1 MIGFPFFFEF
11 AHFYQYLNSLTM
23 NRSPICTFFS
33 FSSRLLIVLLLATNF
48 SYAQTVKLE
57 QGQNGGVDKNP
68 VSPIAWATGNS
79 NSGNSHF
86 FEGQSIPYRLTISK
100 LRAGNH
106 TVEIEWDTRA
116 KDKSAIDYIT
126 SFDRI
131 CEDVIPSSGNPS
143 FGAIPKPNG
152 IPQPSTSFNKL
163 SVDEKKIAIYGGTL
177 TDIQYVIQEN
187 NSATSAVTRLR
198 ISFTTSGSNGPNNT
212 VVIAWG
218 GHIASA
224 QDWGQGNSASSISG
238 SPYHTRVASLNGKS
252 VGSQSRS
259 VQAASEIID
268 FDVDCSI
275 QGDSKVCAGSSA
287 SYAVPAGSSSYLWSV
302 TEGGKITSGAGTNSI
317 KVSWT
322 KAGTVSVNVGNQ
334 GACLPSNCSLNVILT
349 TSPTLSV
356 IDAVLCSTENGGNT
370 VTANLN
376 DYVTVDFGELIFT
389 RNGQTIETAES
400 ILVTNGDEIEVT
412 AVGGCGSTETFK
424 VTVND
429 RQVFGICSQG
439 KVYELIGSELSAL
452 SEVFKQGETVETNEV
467 FFISGSEVLIEVIY
481 FKDKFIQAKA
491 ILEGLGFVTP
501 TEAEL
506 KQDQNSLIIAGFLP
520 INKLLDLNQYTE
532 EINYVRPAI
541 PPVANKGAITT
552 QGDRVMRANLVRAG
566 YVHSEEDQQPI
577 DGTGIKIGVLSDSYN
592 TSKDTGGNT
601 LANDIS
607 NGDLPASLYFL
618 RDLPSRFGI
627 GTDEGRAMLQI
638 IHDVA
643 PGAQL
648 GFRTG
653 VVTAGDFAQG
663 IRDLA
668 AAGSDIIVDDITYVT
683 EPFFRDGKVAKAVN
697 EVTAN
702 GVSYF
707 TSAGNFGSKSFEGVF
722 NPVTDSSIDL
732 PLNSGEWNGL
742 GRVHQFSSG
751 STTQSIKVFP
761 GQNGPAVYMIA
772 LQWDDPLYSI
782 DQTGSLYDLDIY
794 LKDFGVPLFG
804 FNRNNANGDPIEILS
819 FTITEPTTVDL
830 LIARECASCNDIDSN
845 TGIKF
850 KYVVFRGELD
860 PIDPNGINASTIV
873 GHANADGAMTV
884 GAVLY
889 ANTSVF
895 GFDPTLVPSG
905 TERFTVATF
914 SSRGGTLTNGAVR
927 NKPDFTAPNGVN
939 TTVSFGAP
947 NLEDDD
953 FPNFFGTS
961 AAAPHAAAI
970 AALVKQARVKYYPG
984 TNPPDWVGGVGISL
998 PADIRRVLK
1007 TTAQD
1012 MHELGEDMKSG
1023 SGLVRADRH
1032 WR

>member
-1 MIGFPFFFEF
+1 
-11 AHFYQYLNSLTM
+11 M

-830 LIARECASCNDIDSN
+830 FIARECASCNDIDSN

>member
-1 MIGFPFFFEF
+1 
-11 AHFYQYLNSLTM
+11 M

-187 NSATSAVTRLR
+187 NSATSAIARLT
-198 ISFTTSGSNGPNNT
+198 ISFTASGSNGPNNT

-268 FDVDCSI
+268 FDVDCTI
-275 QGDSKVCAGSSA
+275 QGDSEVCAGSSA
-287 SYAVPAGSSSYLWSV
+287 SYAVPAGASSYLWSV

-592 TSKDTGGNT
+592 TSRDTGGNT

-722 NPVTDSSIDL
+722 NPVTDSSIGL